1 MNDYIND
8 EIELD
13 IINQEREEAELT
25 HSIACRLSLC
35 VNKDAEFIDFVQN
48 KVIDI
53 AISLRDEFDDKQQKR
68 NLEISRGNF
77 NDVIPF

>member
-25 HSIACRLSLC
+25 HSIAHQIALC
-35 VNKDAEFIDFVQN
+35 VNGDAEFIDFVQN
-48 KVIDI
+48 KVCEI
-53 AISLRDEFDDKQQKR
+53 ATSLKEQFYQQR
-68 NLEISRGNF
+68 ILIPNIENCS
-77 NDVIPF
+77 DVIPF